1 MKENS
6 TSVHFDAEPS
16 SPEQLAPEE
25 QTLPVPTNNCNENA
39 AEECAQPGHSE
50 HDLTVEASESEKEN
64 PDSIAKGLA
73 HLKISPSNGIDEKAK
88 AECGALDSTCLSGK
102 KEVGGRGET
111 GVLSRGR
118 KKRYLRGQILAIRK
132 AFSEE
137 QWLQYAKALYGDALK
152 SQPFKK
158 CEIVKES
165 TSDMPKTK
173 KIGKC
178 VIQTKKQNEQK
189 SYEMKQNKAPLLASV
204 RLLMKTSRDKTFGI
218 LDGKCRRMK
227 ANFYHELS
235 VEMGNKMERGTSTTV
250 ATQTYV
256 FVNWWSALPQHPS
269 DFDKRH

>member
-16 SPEQLAPEE
+16 SPDQLAPEE
-25 QTLPVPTNNCNENA
+25 QTLP
-39 AEECAQPGHSE
+39 
-50 HDLTVEASESEKEN
+50 
-64 PDSIAKGLA
+64 
-73 HLKISPSNGIDEKAK
+73 ISPSNGIDEKATR
-88 AECGALDSTCLSGK
+88 ECNASNSTCLSGK
-102 KEVGGRGET
+102 KEVGSRGES

-173 KIGKC
+173 KTGKC

-189 SYEMKQNKAPLLASV
+189 SYEMKQNKAPLLAS
-204 RLLMKTSRDKTFGI
+204 KTSRDKTFGI

-250 ATQTYV
+250 ATQTYSETARTDDTRN
-256 FVNWWSALPQHPS
+256 FQLPHETSSQYQRFNELYRRLDMYYRYYRYIRQAYRRS
-269 DFDKRH
+269 SV